1 LLTGDCLMFNESEY
15 QMMWMIY
22 LAAAA
27 CAWLVWW
34 KMTSWIPLWYVREP
48 LWLIMA
54 ILLFTPVRVDPMESW
69 MAPATMIFLLDTVL
83 DTGDNEARMLGD
95 LALAMGLALLL
106 YLLIAAG
113 RAGWR
118 HWRQQETAHAK
129 GHYKAP

>member
-1 LLTGDCLMFNESEY
+1 MLTGDCLMFNESEY